1 MLLHQISMEGVRN
14 ELSAISTRRSALNSV
29 YATLTTAEITE
40 VAGFGFRAG
49 EGARGIGFSTAT
61 NGDGE
66 PRRHF
71 R

>member
-40 VAGFGFRAG
+40 VAGFGFRAA
-49 EGARGIGFSTAT
+49 EGRGIGFSTAT
-61 NGDGE
+61 NGGE
-66 PRRHF
+66 SRRHF